1 LAERKVTSPFTA
13 ACQVQVLSTYLKLEP
28 IRKGI
33 QMKKERL
40 IKFVIEVA
48 ADRGVNMTEAEAK
61 KAIKDLGGVKAA
73 DRDDWYDELKDYVI
87 N

>member
-1 LAERKVTSPFTA
+1 
-13 ACQVQVLSTYLKLEP
+13 
-28 IRKGI
+28 
-33 QMKKERL
+33 MKKERL